1 MAAATTP
8 LLEMRAV
15 SKRFSGVQAL
25 SDVHIRVERGEIHAL
40 VGENGAGKSTLI
52 KVLSGFY
59 TRDAGSIFL
68 DGREVNFRDPLECQ
82 RSGIAVIYQD
92 FDLAPN
98 LTVEENLLLGKEP
111 ARWSFLR
118 RRRMAELAREYMRP
132 VDSHISTSALVGSLT
147 VAQRQRVA
155 IAKAISSQARLL
167 VMDEP
172 TSALAAEEIERLLE
186 LIRMLKQGGTSVIY
200 ISHKLDEVFAVADRI
215 TVLRDGKYIAT
226 REARLTSRGEI
237 VSLMVGRQL
246 QDFFVRQ
253 PHAEGQEVLSV
264 HHLGRKGA
272 FSDISFQLRRGE
284 ILGLYGLKGA
294 GRSELARVIFGLDR
308 RDSGE
313 ILLEGAAVEFRSAH
327 DAIRHRLG
335 LIPEDR
341 KTQGLFP
348 NMDVKENASL
358 VSLDDLSRQS
368 FLNKKQEQR
377 LVGEYIQK
385 LQIRTSGL
393 AQPILDL
400 SGGNQQKVILARWLA
415 IKPRVLILD
424 EPTAG
429 IDVGAKAEIY
439 RLMAGLAAEGL
450 GLILISSELPEVL
463 AVSDRILVMHEG
475 RLVAQ
480 MGAAEASEERIM
492 RHIHSSKEE
501 GAEREPIQRARE

>member
-1 MAAATTP
+1 MPQAAA
-8 LLEMRAV
+8 LLEMRSV

-25 SDVHIRVERGEIHAL
+25 SEVHFRVERGEIHAL

-52 KVLSGFY
+52 KILSGLY
-59 TRDAGSIFL
+59 SRDAGSIFL

-82 RSGIAVIYQD
+82 QAGVAVIYQD

-98 LTVEENLLLGKEP
+98 LSVEENLLLGKEP

-118 RRRMAELAREYMRP
+118 RRRMRELAAEYMSA
-132 VDSHISTSALVGSLT
+132 VDRHIANSTLVGKLT

-155 IAKAISSQARLL
+155 IAKALSSRARLL

-172 TSALAAEEIERLLE
+172 TSALAAEEIERLLA
-186 LIRMLKQGGTSVIY
+186 LIRRLKRGGTSVIY
-200 ISHKLDEVFAVADRI
+200 ISHKLDEVFAIADRI

-226 REARLTSRGEI
+226 RETAQTSAGEI

-253 PHAEGQEVLSV
+253 SRPAGEVVLSV
-264 HHLGRKGA
+264 RGLGRKGA
-272 FSDISFQLRRGE
+272 FADVSFQLRRGE
-284 ILGLYGLKGA
+284 ILGMYGLKGA
-294 GRSELARVIFGLDR
+294 GRSELARVVFGLDR
-308 RDSGE
+308 RDAGE
-313 ILLEGAAVEFRSAH
+313 IRLGGARVEFRSAH

-348 NMDVKENASL
+348 NMSVKENTSL
-358 VSLDDLSRQS
+358 VSLGDLSAQS
-368 FLNKKQEQR
+368 FIKKKAEQR
-377 LVGEYIQK
+377 LVGEYIQR
-385 LQIRTSGL
+385 LHIRAAGL

-415 IKPRVLILD
+415 IKPQVLILD

-439 RLMAGLAAEGL
+439 RLMAELAAQGL
-450 GLILISSELPEVL
+450 GLLLISSELPEVL
-463 AVSDRILVMHEG
+463 AVSDRILVMHQG
-475 RLVAQ
+475 RLVAE
-480 MGAAEASEERIM
+480 MDAREAGEERIM
-492 RHIHSSKEE
+492 RHIHSSQEE
-501 GAEREPIQRARE
+501 AEREPVQRARG

>member
-1 MAAATTP
+1 MAAATAP

-59 TRDAGSIFL
+59 TRDTGSIFL

>member
-118 RRRMAELAREYMRP
+118 RRRMAELAREYIRP

>member
-1 MAAATTP
+1 MPSGSP
-8 LLEMRAV
+8 LLEMRSV

-25 SDVHIRVERGEIHAL
+25 SDVHFRVERGEIHAL

-52 KVLSGFY
+52 KILSGLY
-59 TRDAGSIFL
+59 SRDAGSIFL
-68 DGREVNFRDPLECQ
+68 EGREVSFRDPLECLLA
-82 RSGIAVIYQD
+82 GIAVIYQD

-118 RRRMAELAREYMRP
+118 RRRMAELAAEYMSA
-132 VDSHISTSALVGSLT
+132 VDRHIAIGALVGSLT

-155 IAKAISSQARLL
+155 IAKALSSKARLL

-172 TSALAAEEIERLLE
+172 TSALAAEEIKRLLE
-186 LIRMLKQGGTSVIY
+186 LIRELKQGGTSVVY

-215 TVLRDGKYIAT
+215 TVLRDGKYITT
-226 REARLTSRGEI
+226 RETAQTSRGEI

-246 QDFFVRQ
+246 QDFFARQ
-253 PHAEGQEVLSV
+253 SHAEGEVVLAV
-264 HHLGRKGA
+264 NRLGRKGA
-272 FSDISFQLRRGE
+272 FSDLSFQLHRGE
-284 ILGLYGLKGA
+284 VLGLYGLKGA

-308 RDSGE
+308 RDGGE
-313 ILLEGAAVEFRSAH
+313 ILLEGAAVDFGSAH
-327 DAIRHRLG
+327 DAVRHRLG

-341 KTQGLFP
+341 KKQGIFP

-358 VSLDDLSRQS
+358 VSLDDLSARG
-368 FLNKKQEQR
+368 FLKKKEEQV
-377 LVGEYIQK
+377 LVGEYVRR
-385 LQIRTSGL
+385 LAIRTAGL
-393 AQPILDL
+393 GQPILDL

-439 RLMAGLAAEGL
+439 RLIAELAAQGL
-450 GLILISSELPEVL
+450 GLLLISSELPEVL

-475 RLVAQ
+475 RLVAE
-480 MGAAEASEERIM
+480 MSAGEASEERIM

-501 GAEREPIQRARE
+501 GAEGEPI

>member
-1 MAAATTP
+1 MPSTSP

-15 SKRFSGVQAL
+15 SKHFSGVQAL
-25 SDVHIRVERGEIHAL
+25 SDVHIRVEHGEIHAL

-52 KVLSGFY
+52 KILSGLY
-59 TRDAGSIFL
+59 ARDAGSIFL
-68 DGREVNFRDPLECQ
+68 DGREVSFRDPLDCQ
-82 RSGIAVIYQD
+82 LAGIAVIYQD

-118 RRRMAELAREYMRP
+118 RRRMAELAREYMSA
-132 VDSHISTSALVGSLT
+132 VDRHIAPATLVASLT

-155 IAKAISSQARLL
+155 IAKALSSRARLL

-172 TSALAAEEIERLLE
+172 TSALAAEDIERLLE
-186 LIRMLKQGGTSVIY
+186 LIRTMKRGGTSVIY

-226 REARLTSRGEI
+226 KETQQTSRGEI
-237 VSLMVGRQL
+237 VSLMVGREL

-253 PHAEGQEVLSV
+253 ARSEGQVVLAV
-264 HHLGRKGA
+264 RGLARKGA
-272 FSDISFQLRRGE
+272 FSDVSFQLRRGE
-284 ILGLYGLKGA
+284 ILGMYGLKGA

-308 RDSGE
+308 RDGGE
-313 ILLEGAAVEFRSAH
+313 IILAGSRVEFRSAH
-327 DAIRHRLG
+327 DAIKHRLG

-341 KTQGLFP
+341 KTQGIFP
-348 NMDVKENASL
+348 NMNVKENTSL
-358 VSLDDLSRQS
+358 VSLDDLSRRS
-368 FLNKKQEQR
+368 FLKNQEEQR
-377 LVGEYIQK
+377 LVAEYIQR
-385 LQIRTSGL
+385 LQIRALGQG
-393 AQPILDL
+393 QPILDL

-415 IKPRVLILD
+415 IKPLVLILD

-439 RLMAGLAAEGL
+439 RLMAELAAQGL

-475 RLVAQ
+475 RLVAE
-480 MGAAEASEERIM
+480 MSAEEASEERIM

-501 GAEREPIQRARE
+501 GVKREPLQRAFK

>member
-1 MAAATTP
+1 MAAATAP

>member
-1 MAAATTP
+1 MPAANAP

-25 SDVHIRVERGEIHAL
+25 SDVHFRVERGEIHAL

-52 KVLSGFY
+52 KILSGLY
-59 TRDAGSIFL
+59 SRDAGSIFL
-68 DGREVNFRDPLECQ
+68 DGQEVNFRDPLECQ
-82 RSGIAVIYQD
+82 LAGIAVIYQD

-118 RRRMAELAREYMRP
+118 RRRMTELAVEYMSA
-132 VDSHISTSALVGSLT
+132 VDRHIAPAALVGSLT

-155 IAKAISSQARLL
+155 IAKALSTRARLL

-186 LIRMLKQGGTSVIY
+186 LIRTLKQGGTSVIY

-226 REARLTSRGEI
+226 KEAAQTSRGEI

-253 PHAEGQEVLSV
+253 PHSEGEVALVVRGLS
-264 HHLGRKGA
+264 RKGA

-284 ILGLYGLKGA
+284 ILGMYGLKGA

-308 RDSGE
+308 RDAGE
-313 ILLEGAAVEFRSAH
+313 ILLEGARVEFHSAN

-348 NMDVKENASL
+348 NMDVKENTSL
-358 VSLDDLSRQS
+358 VSLDELSTRS
-368 FLNKKQEQR
+368 FLNKKEEQR
-377 LVGEYIQK
+377 LVEEYIRR
-385 LQIRTSGL
+385 LQIRAAGL

-439 RLMAGLAAEGL
+439 RLMAELASQGL
-450 GLILISSELPEVL
+450 GLILITSELPEVL

-475 RLVAQ
+475 RLVAE
-480 MGAAEASEERIM
+480 MDAEQASEERIM
-492 RHIHSSKEE
+492 RHIHSSKME
-501 GAEREPIQRARE
+501 GAQREPV